1 MTQTRNATAP
11 GASRRTRRATA
22 LPLAVAAAVGSAVLG
37 PAGSAAA
44 DTADASATADS
55 QDAAQT
61 RARAGGGD
69 RASRVETRNQAARVP
84 AALRAAGVTYTVR
97 AGDTVSHIALRTGTS
112 SRAIIAA
119 NGLHASGFIR
129 AGQQIVIPRSAD
141 ATGQAASSATSATAA
156 PTTRRYTVRPGDT
169 VSHIALRA
177 GTSVR
182 AVVAANDLD
191 ARATVRVGQVLTLPG
206 AGGSQTGAAAGES
219 AAPATG
225 GSYTVRAG
233 DTLGHI
239 ALRQGTSVAA
249 LRGAN
254 PGLDARGTIRVG
266 QSLRLPAAAKKIA
279 STFAGRTYP
288 SDTVAAAQ
296 ANSEALAARAAPSRE
311 RMQHIVV
318 HAARDHGV
326 DPALAQAVAYQE
338 SGFSMR
344 AVSPANA
351 VGAMQVIPSS
361 GRWASEMAGRRLD
374 LLDPHDNATAG
385 VLILR
390 ALLRAE
396 RDRATAIAGYYQGL
410 SSVRRNGMYPDT
422 RRYVANI
429 QTLTARFR

>member
-1 MTQTRNATAP
+1 MTQTRSATAP
-11 GASRRTRRATA
+11 GPSRRTRRATA
-22 LPLAVAAAVGSAVLG
+22 LPLALAAAVGSAVLG
-37 PAGSAAA
+37 PVGTATSDTSDAPGAAE
-44 DTADASATADS
+44 
-55 QDAAQT
+55 T
-61 RARAGGGD
+61 RARTAAHADGRD
-69 RASRVETRNQAARVP
+69 RAARVETRTQPTRLP

-97 AGDTVSHIALRTGTS
+97 GGDTVSHIALRTGTS

-129 AGQQIVIPRSAD
+129 AGQQIVIPRSGD
-141 ATGQAASSATSATAA
+141 AGEWATSSSPSASSTGG
-156 PTTRRYTVRPGDT
+156 RRYTVRPGDT
-169 VSHIALRA
+169 VGHIALRA

-191 ARATVRVGQVLTLPG
+191 ARATVMVGQVLTLPS
-206 AGGSQTGAAAGES
+206 AGRAKTTEGES
-219 AAPATG
+219 AAPAPAAG
-225 GSYTVRAG
+225 GHHAVRTG

-239 ALRQGTSVAA
+239 ALARGTSVAA
-249 LRGAN
+249 LRRAN
-254 PGLDARGTIRVG
+254 PALDARGTIRVG

-296 ANSEALAARAAPSRE
+296 TNSEALAARSAPSRE

-326 DPALAQAVAYQE
+326 DPALAQAVAFQE

-361 GRWASEMAGRRLD
+361 GRWASDMAGRRLD

-396 RDRATAIAGYYQGL
+396 PDRANAIAGYYQGL